1 MHIVNRSFIN
11 PSLFKGWRGACAR
24 IQKNNNNNNN
34 NNILIIIIVKG
45 WRGAGAGIQ
54 TRAASDE
61 AAHLTSLLH
70 VQGEK

>member
-1 MHIVNRSFIN
+1 MHIVHCSSINPSTYKGSFIN
-11 PSLFKGWRGACAR
+11 LSLF
-24 IQKNNNNNNN
+24 
-34 NNILIIIIVKG
+34 KG

-70 VQGEK
+70 VQGEQ

>member
-1 MHIVNRSFIN
+1 MHIVHRSSIN
-11 PSLFKGWRGACAR
+11 PSLF
-24 IQKNNNNNNN
+24 
-34 NNILIIIIVKG
+34 KG

>member
-1 MHIVNRSFIN
+1 MSIPMHIVHRSFIN
-11 PSLFKGWRGACAR
+11 LLPFF
-24 IQKNNNNNNN
+24 
-34 NNILIIIIVKG
+34 KG

-61 AAHLTSLLH
+61 ATHLTSLLH